1 MPIDSS
7 TVGANE
13 RQIMIVGDPS
23 AASSKLSVGQ
33 FHNSD
38 AQGLGASLYS
48 LLQGA
53 VPLLYNG
60 TSFDRQRSATGL
72 TGVPA
77 VNTESSKTTYSC
89 AIIGFLPAATAT
101 DFLQLVGSA
110 SKTLRLL
117 FLRISGIATAAA
129 TVDIQA
135 VKRTAANTGGTAVAQ
150 TIAQHDSNDAA
161 ASGTVNTYTANPA
174 SLGAG
179 VNIRAQKLNLGA
191 AGSAGSILWDFT
203 TRNDKA
209 LVLRGTTQSLDLN
222 WNGAAVP
229 SGTSLDIELEWT
241 EE

>member
-1 MPIDSS
+1 M
-7 TVGANE
+7 
-13 RQIMIVGDPS
+13 
-23 AASSKLSVGQ
+23 
-33 FHNSD
+33 
-38 AQGLGASLYS
+38 
-48 LLQGA
+48 A
-53 VPLLYNG
+53 VPVAEADF
-60 TSFDRQRSATGL
+60 SFSA
-72 TGVPA
+72 
-77 VNTESSKTTYSC
+77 
-89 AIIGFLPAATAT
+89 
-101 DFLQLVGSA
+101 
-110 SKTLRLL
+110 
-117 FLRISGIATAAA
+117 IATAAA

-135 VKRTAANTGGTAVAQ
+135 VKRTAANTGGTAVSQ